1 MLFYRYL
8 LPLKLVCTTTCLQ
21 SRIPISFSPFLGLF
35 VLQDLQTIQEPKL
48 WYRRLSIR
56 TDKVSLPIAE
66 MDPRWIP
73 QANRPLRVSGT
84 VLVPLILVC
93 NTSLLLP
100 TGRKR
105 VLLTLPTLLYLLFQ
119 VHRNTSGLNAEDCML
134 AVISSSPMRY
144 VTSILFATPE
154 KDMHR
159 VVVAGEKKGT
169 GEPEDPQSMRL
180 WSKLKWSMH
189 FWSSMRGVGW
199 NWRVKNVDDVPEK
212 LQSKK

>member
-1 MLFYRYL
+1 
-8 LPLKLVCTTTCLQ
+8 
-21 SRIPISFSPFLGLF
+21 
-35 VLQDLQTIQEPKL
+35 
-48 WYRRLSIR
+48 
-56 TDKVSLPIAE
+56 
-66 MDPRWIP
+66 
-73 QANRPLRVSGT
+73 
-84 VLVPLILVC
+84 
-93 NTSLLLP
+93 
-100 TGRKR
+100 
-105 VLLTLPTLLYLLFQ
+105 
-119 VHRNTSGLNAEDCML
+119 ML

-189 FWSSMRGVGW
+189 FWFSMRGVGW